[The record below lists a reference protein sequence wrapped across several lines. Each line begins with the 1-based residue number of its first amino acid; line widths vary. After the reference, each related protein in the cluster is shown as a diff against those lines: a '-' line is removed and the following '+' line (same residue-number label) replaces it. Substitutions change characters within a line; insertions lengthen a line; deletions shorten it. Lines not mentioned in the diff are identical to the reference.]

1 MGKQQVKN
9 GPVAVLRFPKRNLGI
24 LLFAKAVLAAMTNNA
39 SFPSPNPTMANFSS
53 DVTALDQAET
63 AAKTRDAGAVQARN
77 AKRLKVMQDLHYLR
91 DYVQSVVETT
101 QVSNS
106 VAAAMI
112 TSAGFGIKVVTG
124 RYKPAFAVTNAVLP
138 GTVNLAARRVAPSA
152 TYYWQWS
159 ADGVNWTSA
168 PDTVKASTVISGL
181 TSAHTY
187 SFRFRALWR
196 KGQTDW
202 SQVVSVLV
210 H

>member
-1 MGKQQVKN
+1 MSKQQVKN
-9 GPVAVLRFPKRNLGI
+9 GPLAVLRFPRRNLGL
-24 LLFAKAVLAAMTNNA
+24 LLFAKAVLAALTGNA
-39 SFPSPNPTMANFSS
+39 SFPSPNPTLANFGN

-63 AAKTRDAGAVQARN
+63 EAETRETGAVQARN

-91 DYVQSVVETT
+91 DYVQFVVETAG
-101 QVSNS
+101 VSNA

-112 TSAGFGIKVVTG
+112 RSAGFALKIVTTPW
-124 RYKPAFAVTNAVLP
+124 KPAFAAKNAVLP
-138 GTVNLAARRVAPSA
+138 GTVTLAARRVAPNA
-152 TYYWQWS
+152 TYYWQFS
-159 ADGVNWTSA
+159 GDGVNWTNA

-202 SQVVSVLV
+202 SQIVTLLV